1 MNYGKRRR
9 NDMSLLDALN
19 EPQRQAVM
27 ATDGPLLIL
36 AGAGSGKT
44 RVLTHRTAYLIEE
57 CGVNPYNIMAITF
70 TNKAAGEMRERI
82 DQMVGYGSESI
93 WVCTFHSTCV
103 RILRRYIDRLGFGTN
118 FTIYDSDDQ
127 KTLMKDICKRLEID
141 TKMYKEKM
149 FLSAISSAKDE
160 LIDPI
165 EFETRA
171 AGDYVK
177 RKQAQVYRE
186 YQQALKQNNAL
197 DFDDLIMK
205 TVELFKLDKEVLASY
220 QDRFRYIMVDEYQ
233 DTNTAQFELIRLL
246 ALKYQ
251 NLCVVGDDD
260 QSIYKFRGANIYN
273 ILNFE
278 HHFPDATV
286 IKLEQNYRSTQN
298 ILDAANAVI
307 ANNQGRKEKRLWTDN
322 GAGDKITFEQ
332 LDTAAEEADFVARD
346 IARRVRKGEYQY
358 KDCAILY
365 RTNAQ
370 SRLFEERFITANIPY
385 KIFGGVNFYARKEV
399 KDLLAYLKTIDN
411 GQDDLA
417 VRRIINIPKRGIGA
431 ASINKV
437 ALYAQEQEISFYDA
451 LCVAEQVP
459 GLGKAAAKIRPFVLF
474 IQSMKAKA
482 KLLSVADLLQEVI
495 ETTGYVRELEA
506 EGTDEAEARIENI
519 DELISK
525 AVDYAEG
532 EEAPTLNG
540 FLENVALVADI
551 DSFDENS
558 DYVVLMTL
566 HSAKGLEFPN
576 VYLAGLED
584 GLFPSYMSITSDNSQ
599 AEIEEERRLAY
610 VGITRAKK
618 NLTITSAR
626 VRMVRGQTQYGK
638 VSRFVREIP
647 PELLSG
653 KIYEPKTKE
662 EPIEQSAFQK
672 ARKAF
677 RTVPSYGGSGYGKE
691 VGEGYGST
699 FRSSKATKPVYTK
712 VENQRDFGS
721 VGGALSYQV
730 GDRVRHIK
738 FGDGEVMAIVS
749 GGRDYEVTVDFDKA
763 GTKKMFAS
771 FAKLKKV

>member
-1 MNYGKRRR
+1 
-9 NDMSLLDALN
+9 MSLLDALN

-647 PELLSG
+647 TELLSG

-662 EPIEQSAFQK
+662 EPIEQSTFQK

-677 RTVPSYGGSGYGKE
+677 RTVPSYGGSGYGKK

-721 VGGALSYQV
+721 AGGALSYQV

-749 GGRDYEVTVDFDKA
+749 GGRDYEVTVDFDKV

-771 FAKLKKV
+771 FAKLKKI

>member
-1 MNYGKRRR
+1 
-9 NDMSLLDALN
+9 MSLLDALN

-662 EPIEQSAFQK
+662 EPIEQSTFQK

-677 RTVPSYGGSGYGKE
+677 RTVPSDGGSGYGKE

-721 VGGALSYQV
+721 AGGALSYQV

-749 GGRDYEVTVDFDKA
+749 GGRDYEVTVDFDKV

-771 FAKLKKV
+771 FAKLKKI